1 MISLLALGVVPH
13 AAHGEDDFNHH
24 LSASVQLYKSLEYEQ
39 AMVQLQRA
47 KQLARSTGQNASIAL
62 HEGIFLADL
71 GKREESLAA
80 FRAALLLE
88 PEAKLPF
95 KVSPK
100 MVRDFEDARVRVRME
115 LAAAPKPEPQGI
127 SSKEFMP
134 LSALAGS
141 PARSSPVDR
150 VTLLERLSHD
160 EALLHQRGNPPDG
173 GPAVAQ
179 LKQMREQVEQAVNVV
194 QRMDVF
200 VRLEEWERQFLQ
212 KEASP
217 ASAPLARTPAGPAR
231 PEPRGSPLQPNGSDI
246 MATVM
251 THKSAIV
258 ECVKKQR
265 GQQPGLSGR
274 LVMRWFIYPDGSA
287 KEISCVSGALCST
300 YLAGCLT
307 GLIQGWTFPTRAA
320 RPEAIDFPIVF

>member
-1 MISLLALGVVPH
+1 MAVGALSRGSIHGMDGARRKAPGILMISLLALGVVPH

-24 LSASVQLYKSLEYEQ
+24 LSASVRLYKSLEYEQ

-100 MVRDFEDARVRVRME
+100 MVRGFEDVRVRVRME
-115 LAAAPKPEPQGI
+115 LASALKPEPQGI

-173 GPAVAQ
+173 SPAVAQ

-217 ASAPLARTPAGPAR
+217 ASAPLARTWLFDR
-231 PEPRGSPLQPNGSDI
+231 VD
-246 MATVM
+246 
-251 THKSAIV
+251 
-258 ECVKKQR
+258 
-265 GQQPGLSGR
+265 PGLDLSYASCTARGHR
-274 LVMRWFIYPDGSA
+274 LSDCLLR
-287 KEISCVSGALCST
+287 GA
-300 YLAGCLT
+300 
-307 GLIQGWTFPTRAA
+307 
-320 RPEAIDFPIVF
+320 EV